1 MTVKPAGNRWRLILM
16 VTLVGLVAATS
27 WFALTGQA
35 PGNFAP
41 RPPWLGDPSQLPDV
55 VPIRDNTGTI
65 IGWTYIEQ
73 VPVDLPSDEVPKL
86 PAHIKA
92 KIERGE
98 FPVVWVERPGV
109 TTTFTADGGEHTH
122 INDDVATLGTA
133 ILAIIR
139 SSRPKPP
146 PSNTPRRSG
155 SRLARHT
162 RSPPRQWR

>member
-1 MTVKPAGNRWRLILM
+1 MTKTLTMSRWRWFLM
-16 VTLVGLVAATS
+16 VTLLGLIAALS

-109 TTTFTADGGEHTH
+109 TTTFTADGGIHTETNH
-122 INDDVATLGTA
+122 DIADPRHRDPGDHPIFSTKAAAEQYAATQ
-133 ILAIIR
+133 R
-139 SSRPKPP
+139 
-146 PSNTPRRSG
+146 
-155 SRLARHT
+155 
-162 RSPPRQWR
+162 